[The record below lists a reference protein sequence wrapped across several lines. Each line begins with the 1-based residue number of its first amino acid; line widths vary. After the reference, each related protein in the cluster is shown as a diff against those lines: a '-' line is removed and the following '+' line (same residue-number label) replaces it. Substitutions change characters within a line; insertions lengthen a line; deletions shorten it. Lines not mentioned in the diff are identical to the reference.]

1 MCPVLFG
8 ATVSAT
14 WYVRGTFTS
23 TNWDTSIEM
32 NTTDY
37 KNYTYVLED
46 YEVASET
53 TYEFKIDNGNWSES
67 YPSSNYQVTIPA
79 GTYDIFF
86 YFNADTHDV
95 KCIYNVEL
103 RSSTELLGTFERTG
117 LGTYSL
123 TLDLTNSLNDQWFK
137 PVTYYGTSADWM
149 GVGSFNS
156 GSQLEYPSGML
167 DVTTDVGDGMGYYY
181 ILKNSDKEY
190 KTYTFNVTYDEN
202 GWSMTIAGD
211 ETRGH
216 QDYTLSF
223 INNSAWTEVACY
235 VWDDSDVPQ
244 EAWPGSQMTT
254 KDGTVTIGD
263 NTYDKYTKTFTFYE
277 PYPTKV
283 IFNNNV
289 SVGALQTGD
298 LTLIEGETYS
308 MPVYYI
314 CGKAAAFGNWNSS
327 QTTAIMT
334 DDGDGT
340 YSYAQNDV
348 VLGKDFAFK
357 VVKKSYYGSNDPTW
371 YPYNDQTL
379 SVPVDGKYNVVISF
393 DGSKDMNTSE
403 TIEGS
408 SATKTYEAVT
418 IGATGWATTVTNS
431 ALDFSSLT
439 ESFKAYTATW
449 DGTNKKVSLAE
460 VADVQA
466 ETGLVLKGT
475 EGTYYAPVAASSET
489 AKGDLKHSS
498 TDTFNV
504 NDDGVEY
511 YCYGLAYADGKAK
524 FAKIKNGE
532 EIPAQK
538 AFLTIS
544 KTEAASAQEF
554 SLFFDETTGIN
565 LNVNDNLNIDG
576 NAAMY
581 NLAGQKVSN
590 SYKGIVIVNG
600 KKYVNK

>member
-14 WYVRGTFTS
+14 DVYVRGLDG
-23 TNWDTSIEM
+23 WDCKDAWKMT
-32 NTTDY
+32 TTD
-37 KNYTYVLED
+37 NNIYTLAYRD
-46 YEVASET
+46 YESTGE
-53 TYEFKIDNGNWSES
+53 EKDFKFGSDDWGTEYPNGM
-67 YPSSNYQVTIPA
+67 SNLKVTIPS
-79 GTYDIFF
+79 GTYDLYF
-86 YFNADTHDV
+86 YLNLSGNT
-95 KCIYNVEL
+95 YNVYYLNTSKQVEL
-103 RSSTELLGTFERTG
+103 RGDWGDWNTTPLTLTSSDAFTFTG
-117 LGTYSL
+117 
-123 TLDLTNSLNDQWFK
+123 TLDLSTKLSDQKFK
-137 PVTYYGTSADWM
+137 LVLDGSDWK
-149 GVGSFNS
+149 G
-156 GSQLEYPSGML
+156 Y
-167 DVTTDVGDGMGYYY
+167 GDGNLSVIGNDLISDATDGSYNL
-181 ILKNSDKEY
+181 ILLNSTLEY
-190 KTYTFNVTYDEN
+190 KTYSVKAVWTPSASTAT
-202 GWSMTIAGD
+202 GWTLTIAGD
-211 ETRGH
+211 EARAH

-223 INNSAWTEVACY
+223 INNSAWTDVACY
-235 VWDDSDVPQ
+235 VWDDSNVPQ
-244 EAWPGSQMTT
+244 VAWPGIQMTT

-263 NTYDKYTKTFTFYE
+263 NTYDKYTQTFTFYE

-327 QTTAIMT
+327 LTTAIMT

-371 YPYNDQTL
+371 YPYNNQTL

-431 ALDFSSLT
+431 PLNFADLT
-439 ESFKAYTATW
+439 ESFKAYTASL
-449 DGTNKKVSLAE
+449 DGTTVSLNE
-460 VADVQA
+460 VANVQA

-475 EGTYYAPVAASSET
+475 EGTYYAPVIAE
-489 AKGDLKHSS
+489 SS
-498 TDTFNV
+498 TDKGSLGFSSIYSYDVTTSN
-504 NDDGVEY
+504 N
-511 YCYGLAYADGKAK
+511 CYGLRVSDGKAK
-524 FAKIKNGE
+524 FAKVKVGE
-532 EIPAQK
+532 TIPAQK
-538 AFLTIS
+538 AFFITDPGLG
-544 KTEAASAQEF
+544 AQEF
-554 SLFFDETTGIN
+554 TVIFDETTGVN
-565 LNVNDNLNIDG
+565 LNVISNLDS
-576 NAAMY
+576 NAILY
-581 NLAGQKVSN
+581 NLAGQKVSK
-590 SYKGIVIVNG
+590 SYKGIVISNG
-600 KKYVNK
+600 KKYINK